1 MRKWIMILVALVL
14 VIGTLPVRAGADNTE
29 EQNPLLKSFIVRGG
43 DPESKKIAITVDDGF
58 DLDYFWKDVE
68 LCRQYG
74 ITMTFFPIAR
84 TEQVFILKE
93 EDREKWIDLIESGCE
108 IGSHSYTH
116 YKLGHR
122 DNRGVL
128 WALGMFQQTL
138 DEVLGFH
145 YQVRWLRPPYG
156 SIQDRDGNEN
166 RVRKL
171 IQRFGYSNIVNWNVS
186 QTKAQDAF
194 KRVKNGSILLFHAR
208 EKDYKCLQ
216 ELIPMLLEAGYE
228 PVTVSELLGFDPPE
242 ISDEL
247 YVYDLANYQ

>member
-1 MRKWIMILVALVL
+1 MRKWFLMLVALVFL
-14 VIGTLPVRAGADNTE
+14 VAGAAECAAEDAE
-29 EQNPLLKSFIVRGG
+29 EQNPLLQTFTIRSG
-43 DPESKKIAITVDDGF
+43 DPDSRKIAITVDDGF

-74 ITMTFFPIAR
+74 IAMTFFPIAR

-93 EDREKWIDLIESGCE
+93 EDRDKWIDLIESGCE

-145 YQVRWLRPPYG
+145 YEVRWLRPPYG
-156 SIQDRDGNEN
+156 NIQDRDGNEN

-171 IQRFGYSNIVNWNVS
+171 IKRFGYDHIVNWNVS
-186 QTKAQDAF
+186 QTKAKEAM

-216 ELIPMLLEAGYE
+216 ELIPMLLDEGYE
-228 PVTVSELLGFDPPE
+228 LVTLSEMFGYNPPE

-247 YVYDLANYQ
+247 YVYDPANYQ